1 MHTISVIY
9 RKPGDPQKYITFCQ
23 MPGDDFNEYFIKQ
36 VCMNYEVEYVSSRLE
51 EDPFRRISKAEKET
65 LGVISKPYEFF
76 AGKMKD
82 AWKY

>member
-23 MPGDDFNEYFIKQ
+23 MPGDDFNEYFTKQ
-36 VCMNYEVEYVSSRLE
+36 VCMNYEVEYMSSRLE
-51 EDPFRRISKAEKET
+51 EDPFRRISKAEKEK
-65 LGVISKPYEFF
+65 LWVIRKPYEFL

-82 AWKY
+82 VWKY